1 MKLDAALA
9 GVLQERAALQKM
21 EGTPNPSY
29 LSEHMQILSQYNS
42 ILEERVGEEKK
53 KLEIREAELFKK
65 YRKEGK
71 SVNASEVQVKYD
83 VAEDKAEVIRLMALV
98 SSSWRFISATQSRI
112 KHLIEESH
120 NQI

>member
-9 GVLQERAALQKM
+9 GVLEERGALQKM
-21 EGTPNPSY
+21 GGTPNPSY
-29 LSEHMQILSQYNS
+29 LSEHMQVLSQYTS

-71 SVNASEVQVKYD
+71 SVNASEVQMKYD
-83 VAEDKAEVIRLMALV
+83 VAEDKAEVNRLMSLV